1 MPHILFVHLSVDG
14 HLGCFHF
21 LAVVNN
27 AAGTI
32 CVCLCGHTFS
42 FPLSSY
48 PGLNSLVHIW
58 RTARLMSFSLPPRLS
73 TRWGGGSCGDG
84 FWGGLCVALQVEGGS
99 HPTSRVGAPRGSP
112 WWEWGGAG
120 GALWNPGLPHSDS
133 LSLRPS
139 AQRWSHSLSLKV
151 ILAKNVINWKW
162 F

>member
-42 FPLSSY
+42 IPLSSY

-58 RTARLMSFSLPPRLS
+58 RTARLMSFSLPPSFS
-73 TRWGGGSCGDG
+73 TRWGVGAVERGFEESCVWPCRWRVAPTPQVEWELRAALLGGS
-84 FWGGLCVALQVEGGS
+84 
-99 HPTSRVGAPRGSP
+99 
-112 WWEWGGAG
+112 GAG
-120 GALWNPGLPHSDS
+120 QGVLCETQACPTRTLCLWAPP
-133 LSLRPS
+133 LSGEVTHCL
-139 AQRWSHSLSLKV
+139 
-151 ILAKNVINWKW
+151 
-162 F
+162 